1 MRLRKNQDENNAKK
15 NENIHD
21 MNCFIYKRFLENIE
35 KVSSLENNT
44 TILSDPSK
52 RPELKEIIQKN
63 LETER
68 TR

>member
-1 MRLRKNQDENNAKK
+1 
-15 NENIHD
+15 

-44 TILSDPSK
+44 KILSDPSK